1 MRVFASNRLSTANG
15 HRVRRYLEFNL
26 HWQDPKYFLVGVM
39 ECSQGVSVGEVF
51 TTPKVYA

>member
-1 MRVFASNRLSTANG
+1 MRVFAVEYG

-51 TTPKVYA
+51 TTPKVDI